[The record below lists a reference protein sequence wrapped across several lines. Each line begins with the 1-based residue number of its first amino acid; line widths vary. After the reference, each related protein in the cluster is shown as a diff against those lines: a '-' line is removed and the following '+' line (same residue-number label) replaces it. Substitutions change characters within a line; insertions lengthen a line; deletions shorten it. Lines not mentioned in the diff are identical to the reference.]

1 MEEEEGEGEEGGEE
15 EDAVLV
21 LREVVRERG
30 LVGREEG
37 VDHCHPD
44 LGAAAAAAAVA
55 AVAAAVGTVGASAA
69 AAAAHLGGA

>member
-30 LVGREEG
+30 ARRKR
-37 VDHCHPD
+37 
-44 LGAAAAAAAVA
+44 
-55 AVAAAVGTVGASAA
+55 
-69 AAAAHLGGA
+69 GGS